1 MRPEYRPAISKLVIC
16 FIAITILGLYAC
28 LRNSTTRHDPYSQH
42 ISPFFE
48 KETKTITVKATDA
61 DQRSYIDII
70 DSFSIVILETT
81 PESLIRRPNKV
92 IVTDDKVF
100 IKDQDILHIFRS
112 DGKHI
117 STISNRGRG
126 PTEYT
131 QLNDFCFLK
140 ASEEIVISSHSSVHY
155 YNLDGNF
162 IKKVSTPWRVFYID
176 GMDDRFTISPI
187 TISDNI
193 ELNYNLVLTDKSFN
207 ILDRRDKLPIWEG
220 PFFSWTGTE
229 IRSHNLSDEII
240 YASYHGDSIYRV
252 TKSGIELHRIIN
264 FDNKHHVTGVQRQV
278 HDIYS
283 HIIYRESKK
292 HFTLSYSY
300 NEESYFMIY
309 EKDSKDS
316 YAHIK
321 VPFAGFDNINDNG
334 PYMFVRPGNLKET
347 LLKLERDNS
356 FCSNIEV
363 LEEGLKDE
371 FSHNGFILFFS
382 WKASAPGED
391 S

>member
-1 MRPEYRPAISKLVIC
+1 MNPNKVSGLL
-16 FIAITILGLYAC
+16 ILATLIILFQYAC
-28 LRNSTTRHDPYSQH
+28 LRSHTTKHEDESQH
-42 ISPFFE
+42 NNLFFE
-48 KETKTITVKATDA
+48 KETKVLSVKASDA
-61 DQRSYIDII
+61 TIGRYNDII

-140 ASEEIVISSHSSVHY
+140 ASEQIVISSHSSVHY

-176 GMDDRFTISPI
+176 GMDDRFTVSPI

-207 ILDRRDKLPIWEG
+207 IIDRRDKLPIWEG
-220 PFFSWTGTE
+220 PFFSLTGTE
-229 IRSHNLSDEII
+229 IRSYNLGDEII
-240 YASYHGDSIYRV
+240 YASYHGDSIYRI

-264 FDNKHHVTGVQRQV
+264 FDNKHHVTGVQTQV

-300 NEESYFMIY
+300 NGESHFMIY

-363 LEEGLKDE
+363 LKEGLKDE